1 MEFCAPGQ
9 KKIESCV
16 DDKLDFVFEGGCAK
30 GFHTVP
36 SRTRSPRSPSLSS
49 VSRLASPSPASA
61 STAPFSPPQAY
72 ITPDAYDVTV
82 DDQHGGFSTGKP
94 IEVTGIPGH
103 YLNKFF
109 VDEIDVGKSHAE
121 ISCERTTSRRSPPSR
136 RTTGFAKELSC
147 ANQGFTVTS
156 KYTCEECAPG
166 FEPNKD
172 ESCQHGACLSG
183 CHPVAPYTAPTTPP

>member
-1 MEFCAPGQ
+1 M
-9 KKIESCV
+9 
-16 DDKLDFVFEGGCAK
+16 
-30 GFHTVP
+30 
-36 SRTRSPRSPSLSS
+36 
-49 VSRLASPSPASA
+49 
-61 STAPFSPPQAY
+61 
-72 ITPDAYDVTV
+72 
-82 DDQHGGFSTGKP
+82 
-94 IEVTGIPGH
+94 
-103 YLNKFF
+103 NKFF

-121 ISCERTTSRRSPPSR
+121 ISCEKHNITKIATL
-136 RTTGFAKELSC
+136 TADHGGFAKELSC